1 MSWSLNTSRYH
12 DMNKYRTLK
21 LISPCNIEIPID
33 KSDYKYFIQKEEFE
47 GLIQDAEDKI
57 CMMFTDTELKRRF
70 KDKLHLSLLPDF
82 ENNTFF
88 LGFSPKE
95 VFNTIYEILGI
106 KERCNMFY
114 DSKASMNKSLN
125 EVRNILSGYVNSL
138 RANRAKLGTIIN
150 SSEYLKFADI
160 MLRLDFAKR
169 ALNYVDYIGGLYYQR
184 QIDKYVYMGTVP
196 LEGSEFM
203 LLVDDSHI
211 KWRNLAQYIAY
222 RSLEIYRSTNDYL
235 YLEYPYKFYEKCTKP
250 DKNGDQMKY
259 VSELY
264 FERILLDSKFKTF
277 NKEMEDVLS
286 NNPHRLEFL
295 LHYRDNNRMTVLE
308 TLNPGNKIIRT
319 EDFAPFMENKLN
331 NCTKHKKKRDN
342 ALAESQFYSK
352 IKFYSY
358 ESEFSD
364 HVVCRLYERD
374 DSDAGYVGFVLDN
387 DYIVLDKFFDELK
400 DGTCR
405 PTLNAAV
412 YALPLDLYV
421 DLDKDISKIL
431 NYRLTVEEGKKK
443 VSHKHHTKSENY
455 TKELLEV
462 SKRESISSLSATEF
476 IFSNAGKTSKPDE
489 FKIKRKKNKKS
500 KKGNENKD

>member
-1 MSWSLNTSRYH
+1 MDNWSFNKPRYH
-12 DMNKYRTLK
+12 DMNKDRTLN
-21 LISPCNIEIPID
+21 LISACDIEIPLLE
-33 KSDYKYFIQKEEFE
+33 SDYNYFIKDASYLGYVNDSKNRVCKMFEDSDLKEKF
-47 GLIQDAEDKI
+47 
-57 CMMFTDTELKRRF
+57 KR
-70 KDKLHLSLLPDF
+70 KVHLSILPDY
-82 ENNTFF
+82 ETNGFF
-88 LGFSPKE
+88 IGYSPN
-95 VFNTIYEILGI
+95 VIFNAIFDVLGI
-106 KERCNMFY
+106 NE
-114 DSKASMNKSLN
+114 KSNIKFNDKDNIKFELN
-125 EVRNILSGYVNSL
+125 RIRNILIGQYNKYKAKIDNIGLIDNDYTYKLCEKYKTIMSFIW
-138 RANRAKLGTIIN
+138 RAH
-150 SSEYLKFADI
+150 Y
-160 MLRLDFAKR
+160 
-169 ALNYVDYIGGLYYQR
+169 YVDYIASLY
-184 QIDKYVYMGTVP
+184 DKKSLTTYSSKGFITRKGYTYEVENP
-196 LEGSEFM
+196 
-203 LLVDDSHI
+203 HI
-211 KWRNLAQYIAY
+211 AWRNLAQYIAY